1 MKSKFD
7 VIVEELGWNKPYNS
21 VALWYK
27 DSKGGGL
34 IATFDINKTCDVF
47 IENDDKLTV
56 EYVQGSLNFFP
67 KTVFSRDSIDW
78 VLPLLASDYFAH
90 REDFENE
97 LIWAKKAM
105 KENNKL
111 TSLQFSKQIRER
123 LK

>member
-1 MKSKFD
+1 MKKFD
-7 VIVEELGWNKPYNS
+7 NIVKDLGWTKPYEN

-27 DSKGGGL
+27 DDKSGRLK
-34 IATFDINKTCDVF
+34 AVFDINKTCDMVVGN
-47 IENDDKLTV
+47 EDKLTV

-67 KTVFSRDSIDW
+67 KAIFNQDSVNW

-105 KENNKL
+105 KKNKEL
-111 TSLQFSKQIRER
+111 TPLQFSFNIREQ
-123 LK
+123 L